1 MEAETPCIGWALAL
15 YTNIILIKG
24 FSLISQVARGR
35 KIRIQSRRSGRMV
48 EESMGSLGID
58 SRCLDIRV
66 TAGREEERSTTE
78 LLATSWKGKDK
89 TAFRTFLLIQTFE

>member
-1 MEAETPCIGWALAL
+1 M
-15 YTNIILIKG
+15 
-24 FSLISQVARGR
+24 
-35 KIRIQSRRSGRMV
+35 RIQSRRSGRMV

-89 TAFRTFLLIQTFE
+89 TTFRTFLLVQTFE

>member
-1 MEAETPCIGWALAL
+1 ML
-15 YTNIILIKG
+15 
-24 FSLISQVARGR
+24 
-35 KIRIQSRRSGRMV
+35 IQSRRSGRMV

-66 TAGREEERSTTE
+66 TAGREEERSTTK

-89 TAFRTFLLIQTFE
+89 TTFHIFLQN